1 MMLTSI
7 ISPGVAGVVL
17 LVVLAGGYLMNRI
30 IQKKNWK
37 RQRKRLSLTI
47 DHTHRVKRNVTEVK
61 ELMALWERRIG
72 GKREKNW
79 FFDKWR

>member
-1 MMLTSI
+1 M
-7 ISPGVAGVVL
+7 
-17 LVVLAGGYLMNRI
+17 
-30 IQKKNWK
+30 
-37 RQRKRLSLTI
+37 SLTI